1 MKFLAPIALAVI
13 GTEVAALNL
22 KPKATHVAKTHRAHP
37 VKEVE
42 ETLHKKSF
50 RVLKSHIKI
59 IEIRS
64 KTPRIC
70 CSDNRDEISQ

>member
-22 KPKATHVAKTHRAHP
+22 KPKAIHVAKTHRAHP

-42 ETLHKKSF
+42 ETFHKERNLVF
-50 RVLKSHIKI
+50 G
-59 IEIRS
+59 
-64 KTPRIC
+64 C
-70 CSDNRDEISQ
+70 